1 MAARQC
7 PSQQPISPYLPTSPY
22 VSPAQA
28 VAGFTAALL
37 LIGLAAAL
45 RCADPCRGARRR
57 HGSGAGASLKLNRGG
72 AGSDSM
78 SHLEQEGGG
87 AAAGGSQIPRER
99 SRSVGL
105 AHHLLS
111 LLLGGPLLLL
121 RRSTR
126 RTGGGGGGESE
137 KSGGEAGG
145 APAQHEEAGSEMAR
159 PSSPYLDCNDVEWG
173 ARDGSQGDR

>member
-1 MAARQC
+1 M
-7 PSQQPISPYLPTSPY
+7 
-22 VSPAQA
+22 
-28 VAGFTAALL
+28 AGFTAALL

-57 HGSGAGASLKLNRGG
+57 HRSDAGASLKLNRGG
-72 AGSDSM
+72 ADSDSASM
-78 SHLEQEGGG
+78 SHLEQES
-87 AAAGGSQIPRER
+87 GGSQTPRER
-99 SRSVGL
+99 SRSAGL

-121 RRSTR
+121 RCNTR
-126 RTGGGGGGESE
+126 RTGGGGGGGSE

-145 APAQHEEAGSEMAR
+145 APAAQHEEAGR
-159 PSSPYLDCNDVEWG
+159 PSSPYLDCDDVEWG